1 MKNKPKV
8 SSGMIKKYGMIN
20 ENSPKLTKSK
30 INNKNYKTIWDKVFK
45 NGPSKFCGRQ
55 PLKTLKQTI
64 PLQIFLRLSSTNFT
78 WSFLEYFVPFVL

>member
-45 NGPSKFCGRQ
+45 NGTSKFCGRQ

-64 PLQIFLRLSSTNFT
+64 PLQIF
-78 WSFLEYFVPFVL
+78 